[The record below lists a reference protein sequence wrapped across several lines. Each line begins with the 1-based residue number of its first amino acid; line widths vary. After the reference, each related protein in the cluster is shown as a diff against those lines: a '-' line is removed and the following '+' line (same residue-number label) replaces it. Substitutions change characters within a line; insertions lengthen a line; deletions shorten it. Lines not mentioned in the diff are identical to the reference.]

1 LLDAKHD
8 EADVPMIDMG
18 RPLSAHVCTVPAC
31 VMSTQAQV
39 PSTHVACI
47 PDPPHSL
54 HGTLVKAS
62 ATLSSRLET
71 AHIPPRQSLDEV
83 HFPGGV
89 DDAAPQL
96 HRFRYVLQPND
107 ESGQDAQ
114 DDSCA
119 SFS

>member
-1 LLDAKHD
+1 M
-8 EADVPMIDMG
+8 PMMDIW

-31 VMSTQAQV
+31 VISTQAHV

-47 PDPPHSL
+47 PEPPHSL
-54 HGTLVKAS
+54 QGTLVNAS
-62 ATLSSRLET
+62 ATLSSLLET
-71 AHIPPRQSLDEV
+71 AHIPLPQSLEDV

-114 DDSCA
+114 DES
-119 SFS
+119 